1 LEGHPLNLPFR
12 TIGIVGLGLIG
23 GSIALRARATWR
35 GVKLLGVDRDPVIA
49 SALSRKVIDQ
59 ARASVDELA
68 DADLVV
74 LAVPVPSVIELIDAA
89 ARAGLRG
96 IVTDVGSTKRDI
108 LKAAGAAQLAN
119 FVGGHPMAGSE
130 RGGLAAARADLF
142 ESRPWLLVDAPEES
156 ATVRR
161 LQRFVAGLG
170 ARPLHVDAVTHDRTM
185 AYLSH
190 LPQLLA
196 VTLMRTAEDAC
207 GPAMLAASGR
217 AFRDMTRLASSPA
230 HLWRGILA
238 TNADFVAEAARD
250 LVERLPASR
259 DRLSDGSIIDELFAG
274 ANHGRARLDDQPVSD
289 Q

>member
-1 LEGHPLNLPFR
+1 MTVPFR
-12 TIGIVGLGLIG
+12 TVGIVGLGLIG

-49 SALSRKVIDQ
+49 SALARRVVDQ
-59 ARASVDELA
+59 ARASVAALA

-74 LAVPVPSVIELIDAA
+74 LAAPVPDVIALIGDVAA
-89 ARAGLRG
+89 ARLPG

-108 LKAAGAAQLAN
+108 LKAASEARLET
-119 FVGGHPMAGSE
+119 FVGGHPMAGAE

-142 ESRPWLLVDAPEES
+142 ESRPWLLVDAAEES

-196 VTLMRTAEDAC
+196 VTLMQTAEDAC

-230 HLWRGILA
+230 DVWKGILA
-238 TNADFVAEAARD
+238 TNADFVAEAARQ

-259 DRLSDGSIIDELFAG
+259 DRLADESVIDELFSG
-274 ANHGRARLDDQPVSD
+274 ANHGRARLDSPPASD
-289 Q
+289 P